1 MTYTRKLGALA
12 VAGMLC
18 LAPAMFAKAGAP
30 TNLNEQVFHKL
41 AKLPYYTVFDDL
53 QYRVDNGTVV
63 LFGQV
68 TQPVLKD
75 DAVRAVKE
83 IEGVKVRDEIEL
95 LPVSPMDWQ
104 IRRAEY
110 RAIYG
115 YGPLQHYGVGYQNPI
130 HIIVKNGDVTLR
142 GTVMNNSDKQM
153 AEVRANTVPGVF
165 AVKDDLQVAS

>member
-1 MTYTRKLGALA
+1 MRQTRKLGALA
-12 VAGMLC
+12 VAGILS

-30 TNLNEQVFHKL
+30 TNLNDQVFHKL
-41 AKLPYYTVFDDL
+41 AKLPYYTVFDDI

-75 DAVRAVKE
+75 DAEHAVKG
-83 IEGVKVRDEIEL
+83 IEGVRVRNEIEV

-104 IRRAEY
+104 IRQAEY

-115 YGPLQHYGVGYQNPI
+115 FGPLQHYGVGYQNSI
-130 HIIVKNGDVTLR
+130 HIIVKNGGVTLM
-142 GTVMNNSDKQM
+142 GTVGTASDKQM
-153 AEVRANTVPGVF
+153 AELRANTVPGVF
-165 AVKDDLQVAS
+165 AVKNDLRVAS